1 MAEQKTTSGLTT
13 QWAIVIGVSVGGTVA
28 LVIGLAV
35 FAKMSDGAI
44 VGLIGGIGA
53 VLVNLIVVVRGQQKA
68 AETLEHQDVKLEKI
82 EQQTNG
88 LSERER
94 QDIAERAAAAV
105 IRQQKEG
112 EPWRH
117 GAV

>member
-1 MAEQKTTSGLTT
+1 VKLST
-13 QWAIVIGVSVGGTVA
+13 QWAVVIGVSVLGVVA

-68 AETLEHQDVKLEKI
+68 AETLQGQDEKLDTI
-82 EQQTNG
+82 ERNTNG
-88 LSERER
+88 LSAAER
-94 QDIAERAAAAV
+94 QDIAERAAVAA
-105 IRQQKEG
+105 IRRQKG
-112 EPWRH
+112 Q
-117 GAV
+117 G

>member
-1 MAEQKTTSGLTT
+1 MTNPNHLKAGLST
-13 QWAIVIGVSVGGTVA
+13 QWAVVIGVSVVGTVA

-53 VLVNLIVVVRGQQKA
+53 VLVNLIVVIRGQQKA
-68 AETLEHQDVKLEKI
+68 AEALEHQDVKLEKI
-82 EQQTNG
+82 EKNTNG

-94 QDIAERAAAAV
+94 QDIA
-105 IRQQKEG
+105 IRTAEEVLARYLARDAG
-112 EPWRH
+112 GRN
-117 GAV
+117 G